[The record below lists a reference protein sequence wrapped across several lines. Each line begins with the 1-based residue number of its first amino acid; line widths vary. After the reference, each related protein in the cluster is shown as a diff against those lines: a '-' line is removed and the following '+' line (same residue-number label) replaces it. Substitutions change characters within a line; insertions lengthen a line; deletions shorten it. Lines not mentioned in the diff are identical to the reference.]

1 MRASV
6 ELAMKKTTAQT
17 TMAGRSLAMS
27 PSEWPRPLPP
37 MASKTAP
44 AAIHESASWARLKTM
59 RSIGRRRIRSAT
71 SEATTCTTT
80 TSGTPY
86 TSSSAKANGVEKV
99 SSPTWPCTWIG
110 NSSPTRTSEARTQNS
125 ASSGPM
131 SLAPARASARSATA
145 PAAVT
150 SRR

>member
-1 MRASV
+1 MR
-6 ELAMKKTTAQT
+6 
-17 TMAGRSLAMS
+17 
-27 PSEWPRPLPP
+27 PSELPRPLPP

-44 AAIHESASWARLKTM
+44 AAAHESASWARLKAM
-59 RSIGRRRIRSAT
+59 RSTGRRQIRSAI
-71 SEATTCTTT
+71 SVATTCTTT

-110 NSSPTRTSEARTQNS
+110 NSSPTRTSAARTQNS

-131 SLAPARASARSATA
+131 SPAPVRASPTSTAA